1 MNETSNQSKSKTVIS
16 ASLLFL
22 SLAILTINFQN
33 CSGLSSSNYGDSDAV
48 TDREGSV
55 VDDILPVNP
64 VTPTPNDETGL
75 TAIFSVGDSYNGQAL
90 VSSGSF
96 VDTLIERIG
105 YVSYGYGKAVAVAS
119 SGLGYAALTGGN
131 NLEAER
137 MAVES
142 CNLLTADSCT
152 LIISGNSFVVDSTD
166 VLNNMEYKLDG
177 LKGKTFSASEIPMAS
192 TAKRDTAM
200 VRNFINAPGNKA
212 LAVSITGALYA
223 AYTTTYTLSES
234 DVSRMAVQRCE
245 LESAIAPC
253 ALYALNTRVEFN
265 PRGWLKKGNINYSN
279 NDVLALPPPAS
290 RATSLNSITALL
302 DEVGQKKY
310 AIYTTPNGYGY
321 FGKHDDDNSEAEALA
336 KGYCET
342 GVHGSRCILYASTR
356 GVHISPEDSKAK
368 MNFNSIY
375 CKVPRYSCAE
385 HRTAGCTDTGDFWIQ
400 DSSSLKSVV
409 MTCN

>member
-1 MNETSNQSKSKTVIS
+1 MNETKNASKSRTVIS
-16 ASLLFL
+16 GSLLFL

-33 CSGLSSSNYGDSDAV
+33 CSGLSSSNYGDNDAV

-55 VDDILPVNP
+55 VDDILPITP
-64 VTPTPNDETGL
+64 TTPTPNDETGL
-75 TAIFSVGDSYNGQAL
+75 TAIFSVGDSFNGQDL

-96 VDTLIERIG
+96 VDSMVERVG
-105 YVSYGYGKAVAVAS
+105 YVTYGSGKAIAVAS
-119 SGLGYAALTGGN
+119 SGLGYVALTGGT

-142 CNLLTADSCT
+142 CNLLATDSCA
-152 LIISGNSFVVDSTD
+152 LIISGNSFVIDSTD

-177 LKGKTFSASEIPMAS
+177 LKGKAFSASEIPMAS

-200 VRNFINAPGNKA
+200 VRNFMNAPGNKA

-223 AYTTTYTLSES
+223 AYTTTHTLSES

-245 LESAIAPC
+245 LESAITPC
-253 ALYALNTRVEFN
+253 VLYALNTRVEFN
-265 PRGWLKKGNINYSN
+265 PRGWMKKGSINYSN

-290 RATSLNSITALL
+290 RATALTSITTLL

-310 AIYTTPNGYGY
+310 AIYATPNGYGY
-321 FGKHDDDNSEAEALA
+321 FGRHDNDNAEAEKLA
-336 KGYCET
+336 KGYCEA

-356 GVHISPEDSKAK
+356 GVHINPEDSKAK
-368 MNFNSIY
+368 MNFNGLY
-375 CKVPRYSCAE
+375 CKSPRYSCAD
-385 HRTAGCTDTGDFWIQ
+385 HRAAGCTENGDYWVQ